1 MRIAFVA
8 EGDAETADCWS
19 GCARGFVGGLRSRG
33 AQVECFNLDLRS
45 WRRYAVAARTFSFDR
60 RRWRWRYRLGTEA
73 LASRSALGLALLRHR
88 VTDFDVVVQTGA
100 LADLSALGQ
109 SGGTVVVYS
118 DSNAIL
124 ARRGSPYS
132 GMGSI
137 PEDDFDAIVRSERR
151 VYESADRIW
160 TFSEL
165 AACSFVEDFG
175 QSSTK
180 VKAIFAGANVDTT
193 RFSEGRDSV
202 RLGRKSVLF
211 VGRDYRRKGIDTLF
225 EAWPMVRKRHP
236 EALLHVVGG
245 HPEGVPSD
253 GVKVH
258 GFIPSGSEEGAR
270 HLGQLYSE
278 ATLFCLPTRYEPFG
292 VAFVEA
298 MLAGLPCV
306 GPASWAVPEI
316 IVDGKTGW
324 LFRDGSA
331 KDLARVLSEAMDDP
345 AHAQRLGLKARE
357 RASALFT
364 WEKVAARALEDLER
378 MVGGAFPHGAS
389 RL

>member
-1 MRIAFVA
+1 M
-8 EGDAETADCWS
+8 
-19 GCARGFVGGLRSRG
+19 
-33 AQVECFNLDLRS
+33 
-45 WRRYAVAARTFSFDR
+45 
-60 RRWRWRYRLGTEA
+60 
-73 LASRSALGLALLRHR
+73 
-88 VTDFDVVVQTGA
+88 
-100 LADLSALGQ
+100 
-109 SGGTVVVYS
+109 
-118 DSNAIL
+118 
-124 ARRGSPYS
+124 RGS
-132 GMGSI
+132 I
-137 PEDDFDAIVRSERR
+137 AEDDVDAIVRSERR
-151 VYESADRIW
+151 VYESADRIC

-202 RLGRKSVLF
+202 RLGGKSVLF

-236 EALLHVVGG
+236 DALLHVVGG
-245 HPEGVPSD
+245 YPEGVPAE

-258 GFIPSGSEEGAR
+258 GFVPLGSEEGER
-270 HLGQLYSE
+270 RLGRLYSE

-357 RASALFT
+357 RASALCT
-364 WEKVAARALEDLER
+364 WEKVAARALADWER
-378 MVGGAFPHGAS
+378 RVGGGVGERTRVGWGGEG
-389 RL
+389 RLGGSGGWGWRSAECGIELSVVNGVVSGEQQGSTCRLRIADCGIELSVVNRVFSGDPQGSTFQLRIADCTENNTIGPGRRFTP